1 MLKEILSPTGS
12 VLPQL
17 ALLLFFA
24 IAILII
30 VYIAT
35 DRRRDHQK
43 RMESMPLDDGTPV
56 VKDDAKEAAKEAAK
70 DPARDQV

>member
-30 VYIAT
+30 VYMAT
-35 DRRRDHQK
+35 DRRRDHRK
-43 RMESMPLDDGTPV
+43 RMESMPLDDGTPL
-56 VKDDAKEAAKEAAK
+56 VKETAKETAKESTK
-70 DPARDQV
+70 DSIRDQV

>member
-17 ALLLFFA
+17 ALLLFVA

-56 VKDDAKEAAKEAAK
+56 VKADAKDDAKDKVQ
-70 DPARDQV
+70 DQA

>member
-30 VYIAT
+30 VYMAT
-35 DRRRDHQK
+35 DRRRDHRK
-43 RMESMPLDDGTPV
+43 RMEAMPLDDGTPV
-56 VKDDAKEAAKEAAK
+56 VKADNK
-70 DPARDQV
+70 DHARDQV

>member
-17 ALLLFFA
+17 ALLLFVA

-56 VKDDAKEAAKEAAK
+56 VKDDAKDDAK
-70 DPARDQV
+70 DTVRDQA

>member
-12 VLPQL
+12 ILPQV

-35 DRRRDHQK
+35 DRRRDHRK
-43 RMESMPLDDGTPV
+43 RMEAMPLDDGTLV
-56 VKDDAKEAAKEAAK
+56 TKEVAREAAQDHVENH
-70 DPARDQV
+70 V

>member
-12 VLPQL
+12 ILPQV

-35 DRRRDHQK
+35 DRRRDHRK
-43 RMESMPLDDGTPV
+43 RMEAMPLDDGTLV
-56 VKDDAKEAAKEAAK
+56 TKEVAREAAQ
-70 DPARDQV
+70 DHVRNQV

>member
-17 ALLLFFA
+17 ALLLFVA

-43 RMESMPLDDGTPV
+43 RMESMPLDDGTPL
-56 VKDDAKEAAKEAAK
+56 VKDDAKDKV
-70 DPARDQV
+70 RDQA

>member
-35 DRRRDHQK
+35 DRRRDHRK
-43 RMESMPLDDGTPV
+43 RMESMPLDDGTPLV
-56 VKDDAKEAAKEAAK
+56 KEAAKEAAK